1 MSYSWRMYSHVEGTD
16 FALSAAMLEMGA
28 LLGALLAGALADRF
42 SRKRS
47 LLVACSKYPSVV
59 LFPPGVCP
67 SHDV

>member
-1 MSYSWRMYSHVEGTD
+1 MSYEWRRYGYIQGTD

-28 LLGALLAGALADRF
+28 LLGALLAGALADRY

-59 LFPPGVCP
+59 LFCFGVCP